1 MKTTDSILVGFDDTD
16 GKDECVLVVGRK
28 TAGEV
33 VGIINAFQGEKARE
47 IFRRPPYGKIGGKK

>member
-1 MKTTDSILVGFDDTD
+1 MKTTDSILV
-16 GKDECVLVVGRK
+16 VLVVGRK

-33 VGIINAFQGEKARE
+33 VGIINAFKGEKARE